1 MSAGKA
7 SDANFLDPFVFET
20 YGPLDAEAFIESQ
33 FSYALNGQ
41 EELYNSDP
49 SRTQDVRKSEMELQ
63 IEGACASKTS
73 TLHSLESFVG
83 QTQVKLDGTNPIL
96 WRSELLCPDCRQ
108 ILEEDEMTRS
118 QTTKCETKGKPY

>member
-20 YGPLDAEAFIESQ
+20 YGPLDAEAFIESH

-49 SRTQDVRKSEMELQ
+49 SGTQDVRKSEMELQ

-96 WRSELLCPDCRQ
+96 WRSELLCPNCRQ

-118 QTTKCETKGKPY
+118 QTTKCGTKGKPY

>member
-49 SRTQDVRKSEMELQ
+49 SGTQDVRKSEMELQ
-63 IEGACASKTS
+63 IEGACASDF
-73 TLHSLESFVG
+73 HVAFVG
-83 QTQVKLDGTNPIL
+83 IFRWPNP
-96 WRSELLCPDCRQ
+96 SEVGRD
-108 ILEEDEMTRS
+108 
-118 QTTKCETKGKPY
+118 KPNFMEKRALMSRLSPNPRGG

>member
-49 SRTQDVRKSEMELQ
+49 SGTQDVKKSEMELQ
-63 IEGACASKTS
+63 IEAKTS

-83 QTQVKLDGTNPIL
+83 QTQVKLDGTNPSL
-96 WRSELLCPDCRQ
+96 WRSELLCLNRRQ
-108 ILEEDEMTRS
+108 IQEEDEMTRS